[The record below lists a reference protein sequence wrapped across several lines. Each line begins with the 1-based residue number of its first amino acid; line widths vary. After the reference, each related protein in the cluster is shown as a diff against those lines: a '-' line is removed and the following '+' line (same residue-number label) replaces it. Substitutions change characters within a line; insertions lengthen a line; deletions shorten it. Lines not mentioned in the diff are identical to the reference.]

1 MTVAALTS
9 EMTLEE
15 MKGWAGF
22 FEIKA
27 EEEEKVMDRAKTAR
41 GAQTMRRR

>member
-1 MTVAALTS
+1 MTVSALTS
-9 EMTLEE
+9 ELTLEE
-15 MKGWAGF
+15 MKGWAAF
-22 FEIKA
+22 FDIKV